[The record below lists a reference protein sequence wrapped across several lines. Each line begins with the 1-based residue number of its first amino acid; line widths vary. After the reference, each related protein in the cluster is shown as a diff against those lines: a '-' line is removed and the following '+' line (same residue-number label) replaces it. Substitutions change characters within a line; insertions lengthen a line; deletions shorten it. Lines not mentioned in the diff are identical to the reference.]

1 MNDLIQNIEKLHTT
15 ELGTKRIKNNLSLE
29 IENVV
34 LWCKIKILDNHA
46 VIEKRG
52 KNWYIMSSYPFH
64 IAYHKDGL
72 TQSNSYKLLPSLLI

>member
-52 KNWYIMSSYPFH
+52 KNWYITIEPYEITVNAS
-64 IAYHKDGL
+64 AYTIITAHK
-72 TQSNSYKLLPSLLI
+72 SK

>member
-34 LWCKIKILDNHA
+34 LWCKTKILDSHA

-52 KNWYIMSSYPFH
+52 KNWYITIEPYEITVNAS
-64 IAYHKDGL
+64 AYTIITAHK
-72 TQSNSYKLLPSLLI
+72 SK